1 MLSLCGGQYEKDKCM
16 IFYEK
21 NAQIVKLSFSNSME
35 NQLTFL
41 NLAGSTVDS
50 IEVFSGVLKPT
61 ISQPKFLSSINK
73 SFPPFTYYRT
83 TNIYILP

>member
-1 MLSLCGGQYEKDKCM
+1 M

-61 ISQPKFLSSINK
+61 IS
-73 SFPPFTYYRT
+73 
-83 TNIYILP
+83 